1 VFFEDGSEET
11 GDVLVGTDGAGSRLR
26 APRLP
31 HARMEDTGIVSIGGK
46 LALDQGAALGQGLSR
61 DLVDHGAQGLW
72 RHPPRHGVQ
81 MGSSRREKRG
91 RWQ

>member
-61 DLVDHGAQGLW
+61 ALSEQMW
-72 RHPPRHGVQ
+72 RSVFSWVILGHERPIPIF
-81 MGSSRREKRG
+81 
-91 RWQ
+91 